1 MKNVIRFA
9 GVLAL
14 LFLPFT
20 ALSQEPGTNPV
31 APLNDTTGKA
41 KRSNASPSYGFTLF
55 HGSVRAAELEGVTGT
70 FTDDGLFSPAI
81 DMRFFI
87 GKSVLEHGGFYSGV
101 ESGILVFVPAPMG
114 WGATYTDTVSISAT
128 MPWAGS
134 YEFHVR
140 SSGAFAFLMAKYGYR
155 FDTGISLYGLSM
167 GLELGTGVGIYDG
180 SIRLY
185 AGDSKDTDM
194 EVDYGSDRSVMSL
207 IVDAALEVALRLGPD
222 FKVFGKLG
230 LVLLPLQFPMREQDE
245 IDKHVLTDPA
255 PTMEEYIR
263 YALQRYT
270 VEMDS
275 LGYDIRFGFA
285 LSFN

>member
-1 MKNVIRFA
+1 MQNVKRFV

-20 ALSQEPGTNPV
+20 ALSQEPGEDPV
-31 APLNDTTGKA
+31 AQLTDTINKV

-55 HGSVRAAELEGVTGT
+55 HGRVRAAELAGVTGS
-70 FTDDGLFSPAI
+70 FVDEGLFTPAI

-101 ESGILVFVPAPMG
+101 ESGILVFVPPPMG
-114 WGATYTDTVSISAT
+114 WGATYTDTVLITPTISLPRT
-128 MPWAGS
+128 ES

-140 SSGAFAFLMAKYGYR
+140 CSGAFAFLMAKYGYR
-155 FDTGISLYGLSM
+155 FDTGMSLYGVSM
-167 GLELGTGVGIYDG
+167 GLELGTGVGFYDG

-185 AGDSKDTDM
+185 AGDRNDSGMD
-194 EVDYGSDRSVMSL
+194 VDYGRDRSVMSL
-207 IVDAALEVALRLGPD
+207 IVDAAWEASLRLGPN
-222 FKVFGKLG
+222 FRVFGKLG
-230 LVLLPLQFPMREQDE
+230 LVLLPLQFPTREQGE
-245 IDKHVLTDPA
+245 IETLTN
-255 PTMEEYIR
+255 PTSTEEYIR

-270 VEMDS
+270 VEIDT
-275 LGYDIRFGFA
+275 LAYDIRFGFA